1 MSHFFSD
8 TGLIFCILSPPV
20 DDLLP
25 FPSSFFVS
33 SLFFC
38 SILVS
43 FPNKIYS
50 CLLSSFVLP
59 PACLVSKQQ
68 ILCIFSCIQFSFL
81 FLRRG
86 RISSTDNLYI
96 PSFFSNGFPAQVILS
111 TLLSS
116 KYNSLSGFPL
126 FYMLHNNIF
135 HILRM
140 PNNSVDNLLIL
151 LHLLFADILPPQFHQ
166 TK

>member
-68 ILCIFSCIQFSFL
+68 ILCIFSCIQFSFSAVVAFQARTISISHL
-81 FLRRG
+81 F
-86 RISSTDNLYI
+86 S
-96 PSFFSNGFPAQVILS
+96 PSMIFSNGFPAQVILS

-126 FYMLHNNIF
+126 FLY
-135 HILRM
+135 
-140 PNNSVDNLLIL
+140 V
-151 LHLLFADILPPQFHQ
+151 
-166 TK
+166 T

>member
-25 FPSSFFVS
+25 FSVQFFVS

-96 PSFFSNGFPAQVILS
+96 PSFFSIYDFLEWFSCPSYTQYTSFVKI
-111 TLLSS
+111 
-116 KYNSLSGFPL
+116 
-126 FYMLHNNIF
+126 
-135 HILRM
+135 
-140 PNNSVDNLLIL
+140 
-151 LHLLFADILPPQFHQ
+151 
-166 TK
+166 